1 MEIVDAAVFANTGE
15 TMKKVRG
22 LKIIRRTAAAA
33 LALALGLPS
42 YTHLP
47 YRALAAE
54 TPDESDVQ
62 EIQNEIDNQQQEID
76 KTQQEID
83 ETEEKKQKLQQA
95 KEDMENYLADLN
107 SQYASLEEEIADL
120 NSQIADKQAEIEQT
134 QADLEEAKAVE
145 EQQYADMKARIQ
157 YMYEHPQSSFLEILL
172 TSGSFAEALNQA
184 GYAASITEYDRQM
197 FEQYV
202 AQKEAIEEQEAQLQG
217 EMEAL
222 EELQA
227 SVEKK
232 QDEVSALASITSGQ
246 ISQHVTQI
254 AEAQADLEGKNNTLE
269 NQKEVLEQLIAEKRA
284 IEAQIEAA
292 KAAEIQASLGDVTGV
307 RTTELEYVQ
316 YGAYN
321 ATEEEVTALAVLIYC
336 EAGNQGAEGQLAV
349 GAVVMNRIRDS
360 RFAQND
366 IISVIRASGQ
376 FSPVTSGRFDLML
389 EQGLDSVT
397 ESCYTAARRAIAGES
412 NVGNRVFFRTYAN
425 YPSLSGLVIGAHI
438 FSYTWNY
445 TA

>member
-1 MEIVDAAVFANTGE
+1 
-15 TMKKVRG
+15 MKKTRS
-22 LKIIRRTAAAA
+22 LKMIRKIAVMA
-33 LALALGLPS
+33 LVLALGFPS
-42 YTHLP
+42 Y
-47 YRALAAE
+47 ASE

-62 EIQNEIDNQQQEID
+62 EIQQEIDNQQQEID

-83 ETEEKKQKLQQA
+83 ETEAKKQKLQQA
-95 KEDMENYLADLN
+95 KEDMESYLSDLN
-107 SQYASLEEEIADL
+107 KQYASLEEEIADL
-120 NSQIADKQAEIEQT
+120 NSQIEDKQAEIEQA

-157 YMYEHPQSSFLEILL
+157 YMYEHPQNSFLEILL
-172 TSGSFAEALNQA
+172 TSGSFADALNQA
-184 GYAASITEYDRQM
+184 GYAASITEYDRKM
-197 FEQYV
+197 LEEYV
-202 AQKEAIEEQEAQLQG
+202 AQKEAIEEREAQLQG

-227 SVEKK
+227 SVEEK
-232 QDEVSALASITSGQ
+232 QSQVSALADSTSGQ
-246 ISQHVTQI
+246 ISQHVNEI
-254 AEAQADLEGKNNTLE
+254 AQAQADLDGKNNTLE
-269 NQKEVLEQLIAEKRA
+269 NQKEVLEQLIAEKKQ

-321 ATEEEVTALAVLIYC
+321 ATEEEITALAVLIYC

-360 RFAQND
+360 RFAQSD
-366 IISVIRASGQ
+366 IMSVIRASGQ
-376 FSPVTSGRFDLML
+376 FSPVTSGRFDLIL
-389 EQGLDSVT
+389 EQDLGSVP
-397 ESCYTAARRAIAGES
+397 ESCYTAARRAAAGES
-412 NVGNRVFFRTYAN
+412 NIGNRVFFRTYAS

-438 FSYTWNY
+438 FSYTWNFS
-445 TA
+445 A

>member
-1 MEIVDAAVFANTGE
+1 MRKTQSFKG
-15 TMKKVRG
+15 MRR
-22 LKIIRRTAAAA
+22 IRRILILALAAA
-33 LALALGLPS
+33 LGLSS
-42 YTHLP
+42 YTYLP
-47 YRALAAE
+47 HKVLASE

-62 EIQNEIDNQQQEID
+62 EIQEEIDEQQQEID

-83 ETEEKKQKLQQA
+83 ETEAKKQKLQQA
-95 KEDMENYLADLN
+95 KEDMESYLSDLN
-107 SQYASLEEEIADL
+107 KQYASLEEEIADL
-120 NSQIADKQAEIEQT
+120 NSQIEDKQAEIEQA

-157 YMYEHPQSSFLEILL
+157 YMYEHPQNSFLEILL
-172 TSGSFAEALNQA
+172 TSGSFADALNQA
-184 GYAASITEYDRQM
+184 GYAASITEYDRKM
-197 FEQYV
+197 LEEYV
-202 AQKEAIEEQEAQLQG
+202 AQKEAIEEKEAQLQG

-227 SVEKK
+227 SVEEK
-232 QDEVSALASITSGQ
+232 QSQVSALADSTSGQ
-246 ISQHVTQI
+246 ISQHVNEI
-254 AEAQADLEGKNNTLE
+254 AQAQADLDGKNNTLE
-269 NQKEVLEQLIAEKRA
+269 NQKEVLEQLIAEKKQ

-321 ATEEEVTALAVLIYC
+321 ATEEEITALAVLIYC

-360 RFAQND
+360 RFAQSD
-366 IISVIRASGQ
+366 IMSVIRASGQ
-376 FSPVTSGRFDLML
+376 FSPVTSGRFDLIL
-389 EQGLDSVT
+389 EQDLGSVP
-397 ESCYTAARRAIAGES
+397 ESCYTAARRAAAGES
-412 NVGNRVFFRTYAN
+412 NIGNRVFFRTYAS

-438 FSYTWNY
+438 FSYTWNFS
-445 TA
+445 A

>member
-1 MEIVDAAVFANTGE
+1 
-15 TMKKVRG
+15 MKTTQSFKRMRR
-22 LKIIRRTAAAA
+22 IRRILILALAAA
-33 LALALGLPS
+33 LGLSS
-42 YTHLP
+42 YTYLP
-47 YRALAAE
+47 HKVLASE

-62 EIQNEIDNQQQEID
+62 EIQEEIDEQQQEID

-83 ETEEKKQKLQQA
+83 ETEDKKQKLQEA
-95 KEDMENYLADLN
+95 KENMENYLADLN
-107 SQYASLEEEIADL
+107 RQYASLEDEIQDL
-120 NSQIADKQAEIEQT
+120 NQQITDKQAEIEEA
-134 QADLEEAKAVE
+134 QAALEAAKAVE
-145 EQQYADMKARIQ
+145 EQQYADMKARIR
-157 YMYEHPQSSFLEILL
+157 YMYEHPQASFLELLL
-172 TSGSFAEALNQA
+172 TSGSFADALNQA
-184 GYAASITEYDRQM
+184 GYAASITAYDRDM

-202 AQKEAIEEQEAQLQG
+202 AQKEAIEEQEAKLQG
-217 EMEAL
+217 EKEAL
-222 EELQA
+222 DELQA
-227 SVEKK
+227 SVTQK
-232 QDEVSALASITSGQ
+232 QNEVSALADSTSGQ
-246 ISQHVTQI
+246 ISQHVNEI
-254 AEAQADLEGKNNTLE
+254 AQAQADLDGKNNTLE
-269 NQKEVLEQLIAEKRA
+269 NQKAVLDELIAEKKRM
-284 IEAQIEAA
+284 EAQIEAA

-316 YGAYN
+316 YGAYS

-349 GAVVMNRIRDS
+349 GAVVMNRIRDP

-366 IISVIRASGQ
+366 IMSVIRASGQ

-438 FSYTWNY
+438 FSYTWNF
-445 TA
+445 AA

>member
-1 MEIVDAAVFANTGE
+1 
-15 TMKKVRG
+15 MKKTRS
-22 LKIIRRTAAAA
+22 LKMIRKIAVMA
-33 LALALGLPS
+33 LVLALGFPS
-42 YTHLP
+42 Y
-47 YRALAAE
+47 ASE

-62 EIQNEIDNQQQEID
+62 EIQQEIDNQQQEID

-83 ETEEKKQKLQQA
+83 ETEAKKQKLQQA
-95 KEDMENYLADLN
+95 KEDMESYLSDLN
-107 SQYASLEEEIADL
+107 KQYASLEEEIADL
-120 NSQIADKQAEIEQT
+120 NSQIEDKQAEIEQA

-157 YMYEHPQSSFLEILL
+157 YMYEHPQNSFLEILL
-172 TSGSFAEALNQA
+172 TSGSFADALNQA
-184 GYAASITEYDRQM
+184 GYAASITEYDRKM
-197 FEQYV
+197 VEEYV
-202 AQKEAIEEQEAQLQG
+202 AQKEAIEEKEAQLQG

-227 SVEKK
+227 SVEEK
-232 QDEVSALASITSGQ
+232 QSQVSALADSTSGQ
-246 ISQHVTQI
+246 ISQHVNEI
-254 AEAQADLEGKNNTLE
+254 AQAQADLDGKNNTLE
-269 NQKEVLEQLIAEKRA
+269 NQKEVLEQLIAEKKQ

-321 ATEEEVTALAVLIYC
+321 ATEEEITALAVLIYC

-360 RFAQND
+360 RFAQSD
-366 IISVIRASGQ
+366 IMSVIRASGQ
-376 FSPVTSGRFDLML
+376 FSPVTSGRFDLIL
-389 EQGLDSVT
+389 EQDLGSVP
-397 ESCYTAARRAIAGES
+397 ESCYTAARRAAAGES
-412 NVGNRVFFRTYAN
+412 NIGNRVFFRTYAS

-438 FSYTWNY
+438 FSYTWNFS
-445 TA
+445 A

>member
-1 MEIVDAAVFANTGE
+1 
-15 TMKKVRG
+15 MKKVRRLNIIGRIAG
-22 LKIIRRTAAAA
+22 LA
-33 LALALGLPS
+33 LALALGFSS
-42 YTHLP
+42 Y
-47 YRALAAE
+47 AAE

-95 KEDMENYLADLN
+95 KEEMENYLADLN

-120 NSQIADKQAEIEQT
+120 NSQITDKQAEIEQT
-134 QADLEEAKAVE
+134 QAELEEAKAVE

-172 TSGSFAEALNQA
+172 TSGSFADALNQA
-184 GYAASITEYDRQM
+184 NYAASITEYDRQM

-202 AQKEAIEEQEAQLQG
+202 AQKEAVEEQEARLQG

-232 QDEVSALASITSGQ
+232 QNEVSALASSTSGQ

-254 AEAQADLEGKNNTLE
+254 AEAQADLDGKNNTLE
-269 NQKEVLEQLIAEKRA
+269 NQKEVLQQLIAEKEA

-307 RTTELEYVQ
+307 RTSDLEYVQ

-321 ATEEEVTALAVLIYC
+321 ATEEEITALAVLIYC

-349 GAVVMNRIRDS
+349 GSAVMNRVRDS
-360 RFAQND
+360 RFAQGD

-376 FSPVTSGRFDLML
+376 FSPVTSGRFDLIL
-389 EQGLDSVT
+389 EQSLDSVP
-397 ESCYTAARRAIAGES
+397 ESCYTAARRAVAGES
-412 NVGNRVFFRTYAN
+412 NIGNRVFFRTYAN

-438 FSYTWNY
+438 FSYTWNF
-445 TA
+445 AA

>member
-1 MEIVDAAVFANTGE
+1 
-15 TMKKVRG
+15 MKKTRS
-22 LKIIRRTAAAA
+22 LKMIRKIAVMA
-33 LALALGLPS
+33 LVLALGFPS
-42 YTHLP
+42 Y
-47 YRALAAE
+47 ASE

-62 EIQNEIDNQQQEID
+62 EIQQEIDNQQQEID

-95 KEDMENYLADLN
+95 KEDMESYLSDLN
-107 SQYASLEEEIADL
+107 KQYASLEEEIADL
-120 NSQIADKQAEIEQT
+120 NSQIEDKQAEIEQA

-157 YMYEHPQSSFLEILL
+157 YMYEHPQNSFLEILL
-172 TSGSFAEALNQA
+172 TSGSFADALNQA
-184 GYAASITEYDRQM
+184 GYAASITEYDRKM
-197 FEQYV
+197 LEEYV
-202 AQKEAIEEQEAQLQG
+202 AQKEAIEEKEAQLQG

-227 SVEKK
+227 SVEEK
-232 QDEVSALASITSGQ
+232 QSQVSALADSTSGQ
-246 ISQHVTQI
+246 ISQHVNEI
-254 AEAQADLEGKNNTLE
+254 AQAQADLDGKNNTLE
-269 NQKEVLEQLIAEKRA
+269 NQKEVLEQLIAEKKQ

-321 ATEEEVTALAVLIYC
+321 ATEEEITALAVLIYC

-360 RFAQND
+360 RFAQSD
-366 IISVIRASGQ
+366 IMSVIRASGQ
-376 FSPVTSGRFDLML
+376 FSPVTSGRFDLIL
-389 EQGLDSVT
+389 EQDLGSVP
-397 ESCYTAARRAIAGES
+397 ESCYTAARRAAAGES
-412 NVGNRVFFRTYAN
+412 NIGNRVFFRTYAS

-438 FSYTWNY
+438 FSYTWNFS
-445 TA
+445 A

>member
-33 LALALGLPS
+33 LALTLGLPS

-232 QDEVSALASITSGQ
+232 QDEVSALASSTSGQ

-307 RTTELEYVQ
+307 RTTDLEYVQ

>member
-1 MEIVDAAVFANTGE
+1 
-15 TMKKVRG
+15 MKKTRS
-22 LKIIRRTAAAA
+22 LKMIRKIAVMA
-33 LALALGLPS
+33 LVLALGFPS
-42 YTHLP
+42 Y
-47 YRALAAE
+47 ASE

-62 EIQNEIDNQQQEID
+62 EIQQEIDNQQQEID

-83 ETEEKKQKLQQA
+83 ETEAKKQKLQQA
-95 KEDMENYLADLN
+95 KEDMESYLSDLN
-107 SQYASLEEEIADL
+107 KQYASLEEEIADL
-120 NSQIADKQAEIEQT
+120 NSQIEDKQAEIEQA

-157 YMYEHPQSSFLEILL
+157 YMYEHPQNSFLEILL
-172 TSGSFAEALNQA
+172 TSGSFADALNQA
-184 GYAASITEYDRQM
+184 GYAASITEYDRKM
-197 FEQYV
+197 LEEYV
-202 AQKEAIEEQEAQLQG
+202 AQKEAIEEKEAQLQG

-227 SVEKK
+227 SVEEK
-232 QDEVSALASITSGQ
+232 QSQVSALADSTSGQ
-246 ISQHVTQI
+246 ISQHVNEI
-254 AEAQADLEGKNNTLE
+254 AQAQADLDGKNNTLE
-269 NQKEVLEQLIAEKRA
+269 NQKDVLEQLIAEKKQ

-321 ATEEEVTALAVLIYC
+321 ATEEEITALAVLIYC

-360 RFAQND
+360 RFAQSD
-366 IISVIRASGQ
+366 IMSVIRASGQ
-376 FSPVTSGRFDLML
+376 FSPVTSGRFDLIL
-389 EQGLDSVT
+389 EQDLGSVP
-397 ESCYTAARRAIAGES
+397 ESCYTAARRAAAGES
-412 NVGNRVFFRTYAN
+412 NIGNRVFFRTYAS

-438 FSYTWNY
+438 FSYTWNFS
-445 TA
+445 A

>member
-1 MEIVDAAVFANTGE
+1 
-15 TMKKVRG
+15 MKKTRS
-22 LKIIRRTAAAA
+22 LKMIRKTAVMA
-33 LALALGLPS
+33 LALALGFPS
-42 YTHLP
+42 Y
-47 YRALAAE
+47 AAE

-62 EIQNEIDNQQQEID
+62 EIQQEIDNQQQEID

-83 ETEEKKQKLQQA
+83 ETEAKKQKLQQA
-95 KEDMENYLADLN
+95 KEDMESYLSDLN
-107 SQYASLEEEIADL
+107 KQYASLEEEIADL
-120 NSQIADKQAEIEQT
+120 NSQIEDKQAEIEQA

-157 YMYEHPQSSFLEILL
+157 YMYEHPQNSFLEILL
-172 TSGSFAEALNQA
+172 TSGSFADALNQA
-184 GYAASITEYDRQM
+184 GYAASITEYDRKM
-197 FEQYV
+197 LEEYV
-202 AQKEAIEEQEAQLQG
+202 AQKEAIEEKEAQLQG

-227 SVEKK
+227 SVEEK
-232 QDEVSALASITSGQ
+232 QSQVSALADSTSGQ
-246 ISQHVTQI
+246 ISQHVNEI
-254 AEAQADLEGKNNTLE
+254 AQAQADLDGKNNTLE
-269 NQKEVLEQLIAEKRA
+269 NQKEVLEQLIAEKKQ

-321 ATEEEVTALAVLIYC
+321 ATEEEITALAVLIYC

-360 RFAQND
+360 RFAQSD
-366 IISVIRASGQ
+366 IMSVIRASGQ
-376 FSPVTSGRFDLML
+376 FSPVTSGRFDLIL
-389 EQGLDSVT
+389 EQDLGSVP
-397 ESCYTAARRAIAGES
+397 ESCYTAARRASAGES
-412 NVGNRVFFRTYAN
+412 NIGNRVFFRTYAS

-438 FSYTWNY
+438 FSYTWNFS
-445 TA
+445 A

>member
-1 MEIVDAAVFANTGE
+1 M
-15 TMKKVRG
+15 
-22 LKIIRRTAAAA
+22 
-33 LALALGLPS
+33 
-42 YTHLP
+42 
-47 YRALAAE
+47 
-54 TPDESDVQ
+54 
-62 EIQNEIDNQQQEID
+62 
-76 KTQQEID
+76 
-83 ETEEKKQKLQQA
+83 
-95 KEDMENYLADLN
+95 
-107 SQYASLEEEIADL
+107 
-120 NSQIADKQAEIEQT
+120 
-134 QADLEEAKAVE
+134 E

-232 QDEVSALASITSGQ
+232 QDEVSALASSTSGQ